1 MKSPYDIV
9 EFYAELEVDTLLD
22 NKVVLVVESSKDN
35 KVLKWSG
42 RSSLD
47 QAGKRMSKFYLVSP
61 FNIPYK
67 NNVVEADEL
76 KALIWN
82 VNKTPVKIY
91 QLGYRVRSGNPNR
104 FAIYTP
110 FR

>member
-22 NKVVLVVESSKDN
+22 NKVVLVVNSFKGN
-35 KVLKWSG
+35 KPLKWVG
-42 RSSLD
+42 RSSLK
-47 QAGKRMSKFYLVSP
+47 QAGKGMSKFYLVTT

-67 NNVVEADEL
+67 HNSLEADKL

-82 VNKTPVKIY
+82 VNKTPVKIH